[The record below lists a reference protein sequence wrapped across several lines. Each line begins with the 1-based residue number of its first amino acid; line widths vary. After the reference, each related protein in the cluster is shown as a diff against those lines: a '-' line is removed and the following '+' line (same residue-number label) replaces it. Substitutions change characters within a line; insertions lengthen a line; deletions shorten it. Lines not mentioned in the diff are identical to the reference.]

1 MAHWS
6 RLGQIVIECHTDH
19 VEHAAGFWSEALGR
33 PSEIDEDANCA
44 RLIASDG
51 STSLIIQGV
60 HETPAIHVD
69 IETGDLQAEVRRLTS
84 IGAQKVG
91 VVDHAVI
98 MEAPTG
104 HRFRVT
110 STASRV
116 FLTATTG
123 RRAPSRIPVDAA
135 PPPVSPPAPRR

>member
-19 VEHAAGFWSEALGR
+19 VEHAAGFWSEALGW
-33 PSEIDEDANCA
+33 PSEIDEGANCA

-51 STSLIIQGV
+51 SVPLTIQGV
-60 HETPAIHVD
+60 HENPGIHVD
-69 IETGDLQAEVRRLTS
+69 IETGDLQTEVRRLTN

-110 STASRV
+110 STAPRPPDGAAAAERAV
-116 FLTATTG
+116 GNTG
-123 RRAPSRIPVDAA
+123 
-135 PPPVSPPAPRR
+135 